1 MERHKGAT
9 RRIGEGCIEQIK
21 FYGNLLPLAAYRHSA
36 PEKKGIVLAFM
47 PEHAVMLLRESN
59 PVRMSAIRR
68 SSQSA
73 NPRGSTNNQYEKSDP
88 ENAKTSHPDY
98 QLD

>member
-9 RRIGEGCIEQIK
+9 RHIGGACIEQIK

-47 PEHAVMLLRESN
+47 PENAAMLLRESN
-59 PVRMSAIRR
+59 PDKDVG
-68 SSQSA
+68 
-73 NPRGSTNNQYEKSDP
+73 NPKIKPICEPQRLNE
-88 ENAKTSHPDY
+88 
-98 QLD
+98 